1 MKIEFNQEIRD
12 RLLEG
17 IGKNGKYMINRE
29 YFETLYV
36 KEKYPISHIAAMA
49 GLSHTV
55 LRTYRKEIGIS
66 DPNKKK
72 PRVADV
78 ITEEIANKLYI
89 EGEMTVA
96 EIAIKYGLSHGSVR
110 DRLKELGLYEPYRN
124 YNKTSATKTYKE
136 YLRTGAVNR
145 KESKDSASKI
155 ESTVLRG
162 SVKCPVCGKEFYP
175 APYHQWK
182 SLQGSK
188 VCSYS
193 CSLKSGAKY
202 WGVNTEFCVDEES
215 EG

>member
-1 MKIEFNQEIRD
+1 MKIEFNQEVRD

-36 KEKYPISHIAAMA
+36 KEKYPISHISAMS
-49 GLSHTV
+49 GLSNTV
-55 LRTYRKEIGIS
+55 LRTYRKEIGLG

-78 ITEEIANKLYI
+78 ITKEIANKLYI
-89 EGEMTVA
+89 EDGMTVA
-96 EIAIKYGLSHGSVR
+96 EIAIKYNISHGCVR

-124 YNKTSATKTYKE
+124 YNKASATKTYKE
-136 YLRTGAVNR
+136 YLRTGTVNR
-145 KESKDSASKI
+145 KEPKDSIDGSM
-155 ESTVLRG
+155 VLRG

-182 SLQGSK
+182 SLQGSR

-202 WGVNTEFCVDEES
+202 WGVNAEVYFDEES
-215 EG
+215 EK

>member
-1 MKIEFNQEIRD
+1 MDIKFNQEVRD

-36 KEKYPISHIAAMA
+36 KEKYPISHIAVLS

-55 LRTYRKEIGIS
+55 LRTYRKEIGLDTHS
-66 DPNKKK
+66 KKS
-72 PRVADV
+72 RVGDV
-78 ITEEIANKLYI
+78 ITKEMASKLYI
-89 EGEMTVA
+89 EEGMTISD
-96 EIAIKYGLSHGSVR
+96 IARKYNLSNNSVR

-124 YNKTSATKTYKE
+124 YDPASSTKTYKE
-136 YLRTGAVNR
+136 YLRTGAIKEDSRKNSK
-145 KESKDSASKI
+145 KESM
-155 ESTVLRG
+155 VLRG
-162 SVKCPVCGKEFYP
+162 MVRCPVCGREFYP

-182 SLQGSK
+182 SSHGAK

-202 WGVNTEFCVDEES
+202 WGVNAHLNDEES
-215 EG
+215 KK